1 MKDIAKWNKR
11 VLESKGIKAEVRP
24 YSRVRS
30 VGDLQKATLWDETVV
45 ERKEYIYVEG
55 YGLLQC
61 INTELHF
68 VYEVPKEHKGW
79 GLMCTC
85 GSIAG
90 VVGYGAYSKL
100 ASPMSNGMI
109 IACVRLLTTK
119 QNTGIGEHADGSHE

>member
-1 MKDIAKWNKR
+1 MKDVGEWNKK
-11 VLESKGIKAEVRP
+11 VLKAKGISATVRP
-24 YSRVRS
+24 YSRVR
-30 VGDLQKATLWDETVV
+30 VLGDLKKATLWDGTVV
-45 ERKEYIYVEG
+45 ERKDLIYVEQ
-55 YGLLQC
+55 YGLLKC

-68 VYEVPKEHKGW
+68 VYEVPANHKGW

-109 IACVRLLTTK
+109 IACLRLLTTK
-119 QNTGIGEHADGSHE
+119 ENTGTGEHADGSHE